1 MGIPST
7 EKNDT
12 DVEGINEKDKY
23 IKQHMN
29 EDRPQ
34 KARPKVHP
42 TLTQYTEHL
51 PKLSEEG
58 NKNISSETM
67 IDSTRCKTNED
78 KLQNARPK
86 VNPTIIQHTEHSSK
100 ASDKGDESISSE
112 MMIDATRST
121 TNEYDTIIDDNKRN
135 IATVLK
141 GLYKGIDNSNDENK
155 QNIHNVDLSPASENE
170 KYPVLASPPKKQNRR
185 QQTGLHN
192 QRRT

>member
-23 IKQHMN
+23 TKKHMN
-29 EDRPQ
+29 EDKPQ

-42 TLTQYTEHL
+42 TLTQYTEHS
-51 PKLSEEG
+51 PKLS
-58 NKNISSETM
+58 N
-67 IDSTRCKTNED
+67 
-78 KLQNARPK
+78 
-86 VNPTIIQHTEHSSK
+86 
-100 ASDKGDESISSE
+100 KGDESISSE

-121 TNEYDTIIDDNKRN
+121 SNEYDTIIDDNKRN
-135 IATVLK
+135 IATKLK

-170 KYPVLASPPKKQNRR
+170 KYPELANPPKNKTDATKT
-185 QQTGLHN
+185 QTLTNHN
-192 QRRT
+192 THTLEKLSTKHYKKRK